1 VTRVFVTGGNGF
13 MGSHIVRALLERNYD
28 VVALVGSDIGDEN
41 LAGLDVETRCLDLL
55 DPRNVSDALE
65 GGEWLVH
72 NAACYSFWE
81 PDPRRIYQVNVEGTR
96 NVLASARHHGYA
108 RVVHTSTSGTLMPS
122 IDGEIASEES
132 LFDVR
137 RFRGHYKSSKL
148 IAEIAVLREI
158 ARGLPG
164 LIVQPTAV
172 FGARD
177 RRPTPTGSMVLHFIN
192 GIMKAYA
199 RTVVNVVDV
208 NDVAAGHV
216 LALERGQIGHQYV
229 LGSEN
234 LSMREVAGILSE
246 LTGLPTPKVE
256 LPPRLLLVLGRINE
270 FIADRIT
277 HKPPLI
283 DVEAT
288 LHAADAMPVSSDK
301 AIKEL
306 GYAPTSARLALA
318 RAASWFIENGYCNER
333 NARRIREHGGL
344 EAVLAD
350 VAL

>member
-1 VTRVFVTGGNGF
+1 VKRVYVSGGNGF
-13 MGSHIVRALLERNYD
+13 MGSHIVRALAGRGYD
-28 VVALVGSDIGDEN
+28 VVALVGSDLGGEN
-41 LAGLDVETRCLDLL
+41 LEGLDVETRRLDLL
-55 DPRNVSDALE
+55 DPRSVSSALE

-81 PDPRRIYQVNVEGTR
+81 PDPRKIYRVNVEGTQ
-96 NVLASARHHGYA
+96 NILNSARRHGYE

-122 IDGEIASEES
+122 ISGEMATEES
-132 LFDVR
+132 LFDLR
-137 RFRGHYKSSKL
+137 HFRGHYKSSKL

-158 ARGLPG
+158 AKGLPG

-177 RRPTPTGSMVLHFIN
+177 RRPTPTGSMVVHFIN

-208 NDVAAGHV
+208 EDVALGHV

-234 LSMREVAGILSE
+234 LSMREIAGILSE

-270 FIADRIT
+270 FIANHIT

-288 LHAADAMPVSSDK
+288 LHSADALPVSSDK

-306 GYAPTSARLALA
+306 GYAPKPARLALA
-318 RAASWFIENGYCNER
+318 RAASWFIENGFCNER
-333 NARRIREHGGL
+333 NARRIRDHG
-344 EAVLAD
+344 VLGD
-350 VAL
+350 VG

>member
-1 VTRVFVTGGNGF
+1 VKRVFVTGGNGF
-13 MGSHIVRALLERNYD
+13 MGSQIVRALGLRGYE
-28 VVALVGSDIGDEN
+28 VVALVGADLGGEN
-41 LAGLDVETRCLDLL
+41 LEGTNVETRPLDLL
-55 DPRNVSDALE
+55 DARSVSHALE

-81 PDPRRIYQVNVEGTR
+81 PDPRRIYRVNVEGTL
-96 NVLASARHHGYA
+96 NVLRAARQLGYE
-108 RVVHTSTSGTLMPS
+108 RVVHTSTTGTLMPS
-122 IDGEIASEES
+122 LGGEIATEES

-148 IAEIAVLREI
+148 IAEIAVLRAI
-158 ARGLPG
+158 AKGLPG
-164 LIVQPTAV
+164 VIVHPTAV
-172 FGARD
+172 FGAGD

-199 RTVVNVVDV
+199 RTVLNVVDV
-208 NDVAAGHV
+208 EDVATGHV
-216 LALERGQIGHQYV
+216 LALESGQIGHQYV

-234 LSMREVAGILSE
+234 LSMREIAGILSE

-270 FIADRIT
+270 FIANHVT

-288 LHAADAMPVSSDK
+288 LHSADAMPVSSDK

-306 GYAPTSARLALA
+306 GYAPRSARSALA
-318 RAASWFIENGYCNER
+318 RAAWWFVENGYCDER
-333 NARRIREHGGL
+333 NARRIREHGAL
-344 EAVLAD
+344 EAFVQPS
-350 VAL
+350 